1 MLLGETVG
9 CLVREPTR
17 ESLSPRWSFDSK
29 APEIR
34 IRAAI
39 QAQRSAF
46 VGLRYA
52 NLPGGEK
59 TCLNS
64 ELAACELLAD
74 DREHGIPVLA

>member
-1 MLLGETVG
+1 LA
-9 CLVREPTR
+9 
-17 ESLSPRWSFDSK
+17 LSQWRKGVPGTF
-29 APEIR
+29 
-34 IRAAI
+34 

-64 ELAACELLAD
+64 ELAACELRVERAGREPLSPHTAHRTAVELLMD
-74 DREHGIPVLA
+74 DR